1 MKLPET
7 VKKKRYPVSQA
18 FRGVSAAQC
27 SGPALKWDYDSVK
40 QSVHW
45 CSIMIMCLFTVAYT
59 PILVI
64 TQLKNI
70 GSGTQCF
77 KNYLALFFMQW
88 NALCYHEFLYHLT
101 PLCVE
106 ILLASF
112 SFFPI
117 FHLDVNDSAIE
128 TASVGSWDTFRVLFF
143 FDRYHYITGYLEI
156 NQFVIHLVWVIC
168 YTLSKAGNPAWS
180 SPTLSLLPNS
190 ESLLLSST
198 RLLTRKHVTREMCWT
213 GALDAS
219 DSSLES
225 CNYWSFVQCGL
236 GSVYAFLTHY
246 DL

>member
-1 MKLPET
+1 MECTLLSRVSLSSHPLMCGDFISIFLLFCYFPFRCEWLSNRDSLCRKL
-7 VKKKRYPVSQA
+7 RHLQ
-18 FRGVSAAQC
+18 
-27 SGPALKWDYDSVK
+27 
-40 QSVHW
+40 
-45 CSIMIMCLFTVAYT
+45 
-59 PILVI
+59 
-64 TQLKNI
+64 
-70 GSGTQCF
+70 GT
-77 KNYLALFFMQW
+77 FF
-88 NALCYHEFLYHLT
+88 
-101 PLCVE
+101 
-106 ILLASF
+106 
-112 SFFPI
+112 
-117 FHLDVNDSAIE
+117 
-128 TASVGSWDTFRVLFF
+128 FF

-236 GSVYAFLTHY
+236 GTVYAFLTHY